1 MFKKLRNYPPQLALF
16 AREAS
21 RAVFGEAGKLQTNKG
36 FSIIETVVAL
46 SIITI
51 GILGILS
58 LFTQT
63 VSNSELG
70 VNQEIATN
78 LAQEGVE
85 IIRNQ
90 RDSNWITEK
99 EEWDDGISEIGYYQV
114 NFKDNNTWEIKKLG
128 IDSTFQPF
136 YLKNDEIY
144 THDATGKITIFS
156 RQIAIKN
163 DEKDILKITSTVQ
176 WTERGKTQSIILK
189 DNLYNWQ

>member
-1 MFKKLRNYPPQLALF
+1 MFKKLRNYPFQLALF

-21 RAVFGEAGKLQTNKG
+21 RTVFGEAGKLQTNKG

-99 EEWDDGISEIGYYQV
+99 EEWDDGISETGYYQV

-156 RQIAIKN
+156 RQIAIN
-163 DEKDILKITSTVQ
+163 NYEKDILKITSTVQ